1 MTSYNVQLKIGEE
14 IVKKSP
20 AFLCSI
26 MTKSEN
32 LMKTSEFLTF
42 KIKFFRGIFIVMNL
56 KSLNLIFRYHL
67 RVAPFLKLNAVS
79 IFLHHLGNW
88 ENKARLLSKNESH

>member
-26 MTKSEN
+26 MRKSEN

-42 KIKFFRGIFIVMNL
+42 KIKFFRGN
-56 KSLNLIFRYHL
+56 SL
-67 RVAPFLKLNAVS
+67 
-79 IFLHHLGNW
+79 
-88 ENKARLLSKNESH
+88 

>member
-1 MTSYNVQLKIGEE
+1 M
-14 IVKKSP
+14 
-20 AFLCSI
+20 LCSDDI
-26 MTKSEN
+26 MRKSEN

-42 KIKFFRGIFIVMNL
+42 KIKFFIGIFIVMNL

-88 ENKARLLSKNESH
+88 ENKARLLSKNEAH

>member
-26 MTKSEN
+26 MRKSEN
-32 LMKTSEFLTF
+32 LMKTSEFLM
-42 KIKFFRGIFIVMNL
+42 V
-56 KSLNLIFRYHL
+56 SLEVI
-67 RVAPFLKLNAVS
+67 
-79 IFLHHLGNW
+79 
-88 ENKARLLSKNESH
+88 

>member
-1 MTSYNVQLKIGEE
+1 MSPSNYSYKTDHLLLLY
-14 IVKKSP
+14 SDD
-20 AFLCSI
+20 I
-26 MTKSEN
+26 MRKLEN

-88 ENKARLLSKNESH
+88 ENKALSGL